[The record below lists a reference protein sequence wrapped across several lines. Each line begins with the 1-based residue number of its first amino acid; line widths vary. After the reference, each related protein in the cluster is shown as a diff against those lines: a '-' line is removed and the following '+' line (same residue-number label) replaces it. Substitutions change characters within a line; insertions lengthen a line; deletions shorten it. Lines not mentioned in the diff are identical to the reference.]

1 MDPADYWQSRV
12 LKIKLTF
19 LCGVQCDR
27 VGFFP
32 FFCFLLLSAVSFQS
46 KLVRCKSWSDIFC
59 VESCR
64 IKSIQRKSQKHYQ
77 IIVWRVGFLLFLV
90 RYKPLLCINGKRESQ
105 QILILY
111 SRFRTWGGFFH
122 HTIALKKPLK
132 CHRLLCEIYGWFQ
145 ILVIV
150 IRGIT

>member
-19 LCGVQCDR
+19 LCCVQCDR
-27 VGFFP
+27 VVFFS
-32 FFCFLLLSAVSFQS
+32 FFVFLLLSAVSFQS

-59 VESCR
+59 VESL
-64 IKSIQRKSQKHYQ
+64 STQRKSKRRYQ

-90 RYKPLLCINGKRESQ
+90 RYKPHLCIVFNGKRKSQ
-105 QILILY
+105 KILILY
-111 SRFRTWGGFFH
+111 SRFRTWGDFSH
-122 HTIALKKPLK
+122 RKIALTNPLNAIVCFVK
-132 CHRLLCEIYGWFQ
+132 IHDWFQ

-150 IRGIT
+150 IRGII